1 MNIWTTLL
9 QPPRFHPFLWQKIW
23 PFPGDLRGK
32 KAGPRLVPELPGR
45 RLRGGA
51 AWPWY
56 PAAGRRA
63 LSQLSLNGGRFN
75 GGRYMGMMT
84 IYDNLVIFYRD
95 FFRLLRWFFEQSWDL
110 KEILNPGSNF
120 HYRMVGLRSTQ
131 SCQSGYFIRNFGV
144 GARYFVARGFR
155 SHIMGRL
162 GSSTAFCSDHVV
174 DSDHDQ
180 STKCSCKKS
189 LLDDLRF
196 CGAKSLLQNA
206 PSKNW
211 TLRAS
216 YETLF
221 RIPPFL

>member
-1 MNIWTTLL
+1 MSYIWTYELHMKL
-9 QPPRFHPFLWQKIW
+9 PRFHPFLWPKMAILGQK
-23 PFPGDLRGK
+23 K
-32 KAGPRLVPELPGR
+32 PRAPVISGAK
-45 RLRGGA
+45 RLGHASFRNCIADAFGGGA

-63 LSQLSLNGGRFN
+63 LSQLERLTTVED
-75 GGRYMGMMT
+75 MGMNISWFQILRF
-84 IYDNLVIFYRD
+84 IYSD
-95 FFRLLRWFFEQSWDL
+95 FKQSWDL
-110 KEILNPGSNF
+110 KQILNPGSNF

-131 SCQSGYFIRNFGV
+131 SCQSGYFIRNLGV

-189 LLDDLRF
+189 SLDDLRF
-196 CGAKSLLQNA
+196 CGAKSVLQNA

>member
-1 MNIWTTLL
+1 MIWTTYEASQISSISLAKNG
-9 QPPRFHPFLWQKIW
+9 HSW
-23 PFPGDLRGK
+23 PKEATGPGDLRRK
-32 KAGPRLVPELPGR
+32 KAGARLVPELHR
-45 RLRGGA
+45 WRLRGGA

-63 LSQLSLNGGRFN
+63 LSQLERLTTVED
-75 GGRYMGMMT
+75 MGMMK
-84 IYDNLVIFYRD
+84 ISWFHRD
-95 FFRLLRWFFEQSWDL
+95 FKIDDFKQSWDL
-110 KEILNPGSNF
+110 KQILNPGSNF

-131 SCQSGYFIRNFGV
+131 SCQSGYFIRNLGV
-144 GARYFVARGFR
+144 GAHYFVARGFR

-189 LLDDLRF
+189 SLDDLRF
-196 CGAKSLLQNA
+196 CGAKSVLQNA

>member
-1 MNIWTTLL
+1 MNYITSAS
-9 QPPRFHPFLWQKIW
+9 QISIHF
-23 PFPGDLRGK
+23 GK
-32 KAGPRLVPELPGR
+32 KSGPGPRWSPGK
-45 RLRGGA
+45 RLGRASFRNCLADAFGGA
-51 AWPWY
+51 LH
-56 PAAGRRA
+56 GRDI
-63 LSQLSLNGGRFN
+63 QLLGDVLFRSSACAVDD